1 MNSII
6 IEEMVRREIEKD
18 VLTGEI
24 YQLEDEELEE
34 VIWIMIESGSDYIAY
49 A

>member
-1 MNSII
+1 MDSII
-6 IEEMVRREIEKD
+6 IEDMVKREIEKD

-24 YQLEDEELEE
+24 YQLKDEELEQ
-34 VIWIMIESGSDYIAY
+34 VIWIMVKSGSDYIAY

>member
-1 MNSII
+1 MDSII
-6 IEEMVRREIEKD
+6 IEDMVKREIEKD

-24 YQLEDEELEE
+24 YQLKDEELEQ
-34 VIWIMIESGSDYIAY
+34 VIWIMIKSGSDYIAY

>member
-1 MNSII
+1 MDSII
-6 IEEMVRREIEKD
+6 IEEMVKREIEKD

-24 YQLEDEELEE
+24 YQLKDEELEQ
-34 VIWIMIESGSDYIAY
+34 VIWIMIKSGSDYIAY

>member
-1 MNSII
+1 MDSII

-24 YQLEDEELEE
+24 YSLEDEELEQ